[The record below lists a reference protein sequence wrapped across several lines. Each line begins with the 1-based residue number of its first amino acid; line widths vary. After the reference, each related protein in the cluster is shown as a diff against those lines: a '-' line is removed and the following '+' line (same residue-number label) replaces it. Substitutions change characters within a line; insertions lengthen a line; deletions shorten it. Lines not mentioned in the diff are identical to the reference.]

1 MIMVL
6 STQLANIYFSSK
18 QYSIS
23 KEIGI
28 DWTTGYYLIYSS
40 GLVQYM
46 INIFIIRQSLHY
58 KSSLLYIL
66 HKYFTFKHI
75 SFNNSYTY
83 YHIIYF
89 YMKKHI

>member
-6 STQLANIYFSSK
+6 STQLANIYFLSK

-40 GLVQYM
+40 GFSTIHVKHLYNQT
-46 INIFIIRQSLHY
+46 IITL
-58 KSSLLYIL
+58 
-66 HKYFTFKHI
+66 
-75 SFNNSYTY
+75 
-83 YHIIYF
+83 
-89 YMKKHI
+89 